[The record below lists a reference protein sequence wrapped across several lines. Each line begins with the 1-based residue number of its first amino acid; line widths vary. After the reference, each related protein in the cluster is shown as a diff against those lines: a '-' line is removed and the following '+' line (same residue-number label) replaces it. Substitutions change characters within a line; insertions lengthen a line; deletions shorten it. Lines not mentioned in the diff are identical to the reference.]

1 MKTMPVLDIR
11 TIARLAELICD
22 LDGPNARSVRQL
34 QRFLEAAG
42 WDARYQGPQG
52 RVPWLTETIKARNDD
67 VEAIGALLRRV
78 VDPRE
83 YDGGI
88 AEAQT
93 FVAPVNEMLAADGF
107 EVGLDRGRPFVRRT
121 HDDDGDRASLQQV
134 AAALASPELRAT
146 VRTLTSDPAL
156 ADILISRL
164 DEVEAARNA
173 GAFVLA
179 IVGTGSFIEGLLD
192 DVMKLRDPEIK
203 KAETTTL
210 DLLLKAAHRRGWIQ
224 PDAFEF
230 SDIVRQ
236 YRNFVHPRVQR
247 GRGITPDSDTVLMC
261 WQPVLAV
268 VNDLDERLPG
278 RQRASR
284 AAR

>member
-1 MKTMPVLDIR
+1 MTAVPVLDVR
-11 TIARLAELICD
+11 TIERLAELICD
-22 LDGPNARSVRQL
+22 LDGPHARSVRQL
-34 QRFLEAAG
+34 QRFLEGAG
-42 WDARYQGPQG
+42 WDAPYQGSQG
-52 RVPWLTETIKARNDD
+52 RVSWLTETIKARNDD
-67 VEAIGALLRRV
+67 VDAIGALLRRV

-83 YDGGI
+83 YGGSV
-88 AEAQT
+88 AEAET
-93 FVAPVNEMLAADGF
+93 VVGPMNELLAADGF
-107 EVGLDRGRPFVRRT
+107 EVRLERGRPFVRRT
-121 HDDDGDRASLQQV
+121 HVDGEQASLEQV

-146 VRTLTSDPAL
+146 VRSLVGDPAL

-192 DVMKLRDPEIK
+192 DVMKRRDPEIK
-203 KAETTTL
+203 KEGTTTL
-210 DLLLKAAHRRGWIQ
+210 DLLLKSAHRRGWIQ

-236 YRNFVHPRVQR
+236 YRNFVHPRAQQS
-247 GRGITPDSDTVLMC
+247 RGITPDADTVLMC

-268 VNDLDERLPG
+268 VNDLNERLPG
-278 RQRASR
+278 RR
-284 AAR
+284 